1 MKGKEEGAVGG
12 VEVPTGM
19 SILVVDDHDLMRNM
33 LVTSLRDAFPSFEI
47 PAATTGEGGIVL
59 CRVCQPLVVVMDFNL
74 PGING
79 IEATRQ
85 IKSMLPGTAVVM
97 CSFCDDP
104 SVLVAALEAGADEWI
119 TKEQASDGLIL
130 AIQRH
135 LEARGEKTQVAHRM
149 DEPHE
154 PLPGYLPASSVGSA
168 V

>member
-47 PAATTGEGGIVL
+47 PAATTAEGGIVL
-59 CRVCQPLVVVMDFNL
+59 CRVCQPLVVVMDFSL

-97 CSFCDDP
+97 YSLCDDP
-104 SVLVAALEAGADEWI
+104 AMLVAALEAGADEWI
-119 TKEQASDGLIL
+119 TKDQAPDDLIL

-135 LEARGEKTQVAHRM
+135 LAVRGEESQDAHHM
-149 DEPHE
+149 SETPE